1 MSETAVAEPLT
12 QHSTKLTLKVQL
24 SPTSGLILIARI
36 GGTRSNH
43 GNQRTGRK
51 GWGCRA
57 EGAGRSAA
65 VLWPFPGVSLV
76 AGKSGPEAASF
87 GHGRFFFAAV

>member
-1 MSETAVAEPLT
+1 MSETAVAEPLA
-12 QHSTKLTLKVQL
+12 QHSAKLTLKVQL
-24 SPTSGLILIARI
+24 FPTSGLILAARI

-51 GWGCRA
+51 GWDCRV
-57 EGAGRSAA
+57 EGAGRSLA

-76 AGKSGPEAASF
+76 AGKSGPEPASF
-87 GHGRFFFAAV
+87 GPGRFFFAPV